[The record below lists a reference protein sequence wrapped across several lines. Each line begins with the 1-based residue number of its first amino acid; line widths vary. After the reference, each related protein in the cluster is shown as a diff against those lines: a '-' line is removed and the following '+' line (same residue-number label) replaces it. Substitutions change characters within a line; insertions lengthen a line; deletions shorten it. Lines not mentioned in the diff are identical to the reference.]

1 MTKFTIVT
9 TAMSAGDTDD
19 AVAVDRDGDRGR
31 RRVGAAVDRFAGVE
45 ERYRG
50 QQRAGAQQRRGSG

>member
-1 MTKFTIVT
+1 MTKFTFVT

-19 AVAVDRDGDRGR
+19 AV
-31 RRVGAAVDRFAGVE
+31 AVDRFAGVE

-50 QQRAGAQQRRGSG
+50 QQRAGAQQRGGSG